1 MKGII
6 LAGGTGSRLYPI
18 TKCISKHLL
27 PIYDKPMVYYP
38 LSVLMLAGIKDI
50 LIITTPRDQRSFE
63 SLLGN
68 GSHLGLKISYAI
80 QEIPKGIPD
89 AFIIGE
95 NFINGDKVALILG
108 DNIFYGDS
116 FSQIIRSMTSKPY
129 NALIF
134 AYYVKYPGSF
144 GVVEFDADKNV
155 ISIEEKPKTPK
166 SNYAVTGLY
175 LYDENVSEIAR
186 NIKPSHRGELEITAM
201 NREYMKQEKLQ
212 VEVLG
217 RGFTWL
223 DAGTPETLLEATHF
237 VSTIQE
243 RQGLKIACIEEIAYR
258 LGYIDLKQLSKLA
271 DPLLNTEYGQYLL
284 QLENEE
290 V

>member
-95 NFINGDKVALILG
+95 KFINGDKAALILG

-116 FSQIIRSMTSKPY
+116 FSQIIRSIISKPY

-175 LYDENVSEIAR
+175 FYDENVIETARSIKASE
-186 NIKPSHRGELEITAM
+186 RGEFEITTVNQAYLER
-201 NREYMKQEKLQ
+201 NKLHVEKFS
-212 VEVLG
+212 
-217 RGFTWL
+217 RGYAWL
-223 DAGTPETLLEATHF
+223 DAGTHSSLLEASQF
-237 VSTIQE
+237 INSIEQ
-243 RQGLKIACIEEIAYR
+243 RQGLKVGCPEEVAYR
-258 LGYIDLKQLSKLA
+258 MGFIDENALRKIIDQCTRLDYASYLNSILS
-271 DPLLNTEYGQYLL
+271 T
-284 QLENEE
+284 
-290 V
+290 